1 MRVRR
6 RELLRPCRR
15 HLGPRLVSCGRADAA
30 GIKDFHQH
38 RLRPTGASRLDAGGS
53 EGGLMIVA
61 GWSSRDMLARYVQ
74 DTAMERAAEES
85 RRAG

>member
-1 MRVRR
+1 MNSCARATSSGSPAG
-6 RELLRPCRR
+6 E
-15 HLGPRLVSCGRADAA
+15 SCGRADAA

-53 EGGLMIVA
+53 EGGLMMVA
-61 GWSSRDMLARYVQ
+61 RWSSRDMLARYVQ

-85 RRAG
+85 RRRGLGDL